1 LRHFW
6 LSRAG
11 VCSFLP
17 QRPKLD
23 IHARAHYFE
32 GMQEHTPL
40 TESLEDYLEE
50 IYVLEKKNG
59 SARVKDIAAALHV
72 RYPSVTSAL
81 QALTKR
87 GLVNYE
93 PYGLVTLTD
102 EGRIEAVR
110 VTQKH
115 RLLKSFLINVL
126 GLPADI
132 ADENA
137 CHMEHAI
144 SKDVHF
150 RLQQFLKYLHISGC
164 IDADWIVDFQNFCAK
179 DKAAA
184 RQKNDLDAYF
194 ADSGFSLLPKDE

>member
-1 LRHFW
+1 MREF
-6 LSRAG
+6 
-11 VCSFLP
+11 
-17 QRPKLD
+17 
-23 IHARAHYFE
+23 
-32 GMQEHTPL
+32 TTL

-50 IYVLEKKNG
+50 IYVLEKKTG

-81 QALTKR
+81 QSLTKR

-102 EGRIEAVR
+102 EGKVEAVR

-126 GLPADI
+126 DLPPET

-144 SKDVHF
+144 SKEVHI
-150 RLQQFLKYLHISGC
+150 RLQQFIKYLHVKGC
-164 IDADWIVDFQNFCAK
+164 VGESWTEDFKKFCAK
-179 DKAAA
+179 DKTGSRGAA
-184 RQKNDLDAYF
+184 DLDAYF
-194 ADSGFSLLPKDE
+194 EGSGFAMLPKEE